1 MKFKFTGLWQHAEF
15 RKLWAGQTVS
25 LTGTQLMVFA
35 MSITAV
41 AFLDATPL
49 QMGIVIAMQGVPA
62 IFGLFMGAWTDR
74 RRRLPIII
82 GADLGRFFLLLVI
95 PVAYLLDV
103 LTIELLY
110 AVAFGIGTMG
120 MFFHI
125 AYRSLLPSVV
135 KREELLDAN
144 SKLEIATSGSVAIG
158 PALGGA
164 IVQAIAAPYALI
176 FGSASFAMSAV
187 FFRRMR
193 VDEVPAQ
200 RVDSADSGGEIR
212 EGLKYF
218 RSNRSLIGMALSGTS
233 LGIFIGVLSA
243 VFLIYYVK
251 HLEIEP
257 GLLGVILGLG
267 SIGLVGGSLVS
278 SKYTAKIGVGR
289 LMAFGLILA
298 GLAWMVIPIVSGS
311 LWLVFPVLIV
321 AAVVQE
327 AGLVIT
333 SVQQVTLRQAI
344 TPDHMLGRVNS
355 IFLVVSRFAVPIGA
369 LLGGVLG
376 ETFGVRSTMFVGAF
390 GMGSSAI
397 WILLFGV
404 WKVHSLPE
412 SDEVL

>member
-1 MKFKFTGLWQHAEF
+1 MFKLTGLWLHPEF

-49 QMGIVIAMQGVPA
+49 QMGIVIAMQGGPA

-95 PVAYLLDV
+95 PVAYFLDV

-120 MFFHI
+120 MLFQI

-176 FGSASFAMSAV
+176 FGSASFGLSAL
-187 FFRRMR
+187 FFGRMK

-200 RVDSADSGGEIR
+200 RDDSADSGGEIR

-218 RSNRSLIGMALSGTS
+218 RSNRSLIGMAVSGTS
-233 LGIFIGVLSA
+233 LGIFSGVLSA

-257 GLLGVILGLG
+257 GLLGIILGLG

-278 SKYTAKIGVGR
+278 SKYTARIGVGR

-298 GLAWMVIPIVSGS
+298 GLAWLVIPTVSGS

-321 AAVVQE
+321 AAVAQE

-344 TPDHMLGRVNS
+344 TPDHLLGRVNS
-355 IFLVVSRFAVPIGA
+355 IFLVVGRFAVPIGA

-376 ETFGVRSTMFVGAF
+376 ESIGVRNTMFVGAF
-390 GMGSSAI
+390 GIGSSAI
-397 WILLFGV
+397 WILLFGI
-404 WKVHSLPE
+404 WQVHSLPE